1 MFKLLRESKINKERI
16 KDLEEI
22 SSIKQKRIN
31 ELNKRLYSDKKELI
45 EDFIL
50 ILEQIQE
57 TNNENLQ
64 WKKRQTIIRNEI
76 ALALE
81 NYEQK
86 MVELKEE
93 KF

>member
-86 MVELKEE
+86 MVELKE

>member
-1 MFKLLRESKINKERI
+1 MFKSFKKLKIKEERI

-22 SSIKQKRIN
+22 SEIKQIRIN
-31 ELNKRLYSDKKELI
+31 ELKEQLYSEKKELI
-45 EDFIL
+45 NDFIL

-57 TNNENLQ
+57 TNNETLQ

-76 ALALE
+76 TLALE

-86 MVELKEE
+86 IVELKE
-93 KF
+93 KI

>member
-1 MFKLLRESKINKERI
+1 MFNLSKKLKIKEERI
-16 KDLEEI
+16 KNLEEV
-22 SSIKQKRIN
+22 SEIKQNRIH
-31 ELNKRLYSDKKELI
+31 ELIDQLYSDKKELI
-45 EDFIL
+45 DDFIL

-76 ALALE
+76 TLALG

-86 MVELKEE
+86 LVELKE

>member
-1 MFKLLRESKINKERI
+1 MFKFLKELKIKDERI
-16 KDLEEI
+16 KDLEEV
-22 SSIKQKRIN
+22 SGIKQHRIH
-31 ELNKRLYSDKKELI
+31 ELIDQLYSEKKELI

-57 TNNENLQ
+57 TNNEKLQ

-76 ALALE
+76 TLALG

-86 MVELKEE
+86 
-93 KF
+93 F